1 MTENV
6 IENDEVRLKID
17 PLLDTARE
25 GVTALEN
32 ASTMVHIPTR
42 EMAKIQTAVKK
53 MREAALYIENRA
65 HNLSVNYHPTT
76 KSALKDALK
85 GATQEQIERAYTILS
100 GQDAAYETTGEES
113 EEDTRATDDLVAE
126 KIGHLPEYSEN
137 GQGQVPEGGDEE

>member
-25 GVTALEN
+25 GVTALET

-42 EMAKIQTAVKK
+42 EMAKIQTAIKK
-53 MREAALYIENRA
+53 MREAAVYVENRA
-65 HNLSVNYHPTT
+65 RNLPVRSNATT

-85 GATQEQIERAYTILS
+85 NASQEQIERAYTILS
-100 GQDAAYETTGEES
+100 GQDTAYDAPVE
-113 EEDTRATDDLVAE
+113 
-126 KIGHLPEYSEN
+126 
-137 GQGQVPEGGDEE
+137 GDEE

>member
-25 GVTALEN
+25 GVTALET

-53 MREAALYIENRA
+53 MREAAVYVENRA
-65 HNLSVNYHPTT
+65 RNLPVRSNATT

-85 GATQEQIERAYTILS
+85 NASQEQIERAYAILS
-100 GQDAAYETTGEES
+100 GQDAAYEMPAEELS
-113 EEDTRATDDLVAE
+113 EGGAMAE
-126 KIGHLPEYSEN
+126 EAYYEVTPK
-137 GQGQVPEGGDEE
+137 GDEE

>member
-25 GVTALEN
+25 GVTALET

-53 MREAALYIENRA
+53 MREAAVYIENRA
-65 HNLSVNYHPTT
+65 RNLPVRSNATT

-85 GATQEQIERAYTILS
+85 NASQEQIERAYAILS
-100 GQDAAYETTGEES
+100 GQDAAYEMPAEELS
-113 EEDTRATDDLVAE
+113 EGGAMAE
-126 KIGHLPEYSEN
+126 EAYYEVTPK
-137 GQGQVPEGGDEE
+137 GDEE